1 MWMWQMG
8 KKLNKAE
15 SGLNYANE
23 PNNNTSDLDTTFLSK
38 TLSYWLYESSLFSS
52 LGSFL
57 LDMRLTHLNSRHY
70 HFIRF
75 TFSQWRIR
83 CMDDQLRIHYR
94 TFNYQLVTNLVQINY
109 ILFAMDSQQMNK
121 GLFQSLRNIG
131 GVILVPKRQEIKKQP

>member
-1 MWMWQMG
+1 MG

-57 LDMRLTHLNSRHY
+57 LDMRLTH
-70 HFIRF
+70 
-75 TFSQWRIR
+75 T
-83 CMDDQLRIHYR
+83 
-94 TFNYQLVTNLVQINY
+94 
-109 ILFAMDSQQMNK
+109 
-121 GLFQSLRNIG
+121 
-131 GVILVPKRQEIKKQP
+131 